1 MPRGLQSV
9 VQPFEV
15 DDSKYNFN
23 RMIARH
29 VEFNAVIDGT
39 IDKIGKLNAALGSLP
54 DAKRISIEVSGVDAA
69 IAKVG
74 TLKAALDSIPDT
86 KVVKIVTVGGG
97 DGGGGNFGTFGGGG
111 VSHIRDYN
119 RMLDDYNA
127 AMGEAVAQN
136 RAFNDAQGET
146 ARLSRDGRNALS
158 DLRDALGLTRDSAT
172 AAQLEIAKGF
182 LADMPLVDQ
191 MVSKL
196 GVAKEAYAG
205 IGDASTPLGFT
216 TSHVNAL
223 NDALARTR
231 VNADGVTRALSDT
244 EAIKARIMAGSGGYG
259 GAQPGVYYNPLLGG
273 GGGGGGIWPAVAQ
286 PGDGGGGAAFLA
298 AAAGARGG
306 RGGGGGL
313 LTAAGYADAI
323 TSSVGRVLPAIHYIT
338 MAVAELA
345 ATVIPAAVALGSA
358 GFVGLQGAQQM
369 ATRGT
374 AINTVEQSLGQAYG
388 QTTGSFLGLQPK
400 LQQLQNYAQGGVY
413 EVAGAGI
420 NLLKSGVGA
429 SFGQQGVQTIAMI
442 DRGIAD
448 MQNNMAAKG
457 TGQQLGA
464 LMAGGTGYARQ
475 FGDIGSN
482 LGNIILG
489 LAPHLPGVGDDWLS
503 ALEGIT
509 GGASGGI
516 GFLNQHHLGDI
527 LGGGMAAEAG
537 WRLGTPL
544 LGLLGK
550 GMGGLGRLAGKIPGL
565 GAAGEEGLTAA
576 DLKAMASS
584 DLLGD
589 LGLGDSALLGV
600 GAESGTGLAGLL
612 GGGGAALGALT
623 GPAVAGLAVSA
634 FLGSKLIS
642 SMPSGAARKVSS
654 LQAGVDA
661 AGFSAAFQTLGSA
674 ITQTKGLA
682 AGLPTTGAGALY
694 GREMGASESPGE
706 FARFGTAGQQT
717 AAQIYQQGAAGFTQQ
732 MADLVNNGPSIVK
745 TMSDMGIKGASLGQA
760 FQFAQNS
767 LLDLSHAFNSHGQLT
782 GQAITMMKN
791 YGAALVPMTQ
801 NAGALGTA
809 IGAQTIMSQGSVKQL
824 QETNESMDSMT
835 SIMTGGASG
844 MATFFGMLGGPPA
857 GRHPPALSREAS
869 RHARWRGPGFTHL
882 LHQRGRVGGLE
893 CFHGHFSDPGVHLD
907 GGAEPGPAAYGDDA
921 DAGPVQSVRAGAGAR
936 TCRVP
941 AGAAAADGEQE
952 PCGAG
957 DGHAAGRADGHR
969 LGPARRRVLRLQ
981 PEPGAELQERGEIHR
996 RDRRQ
1001 HQAGQRRHQ

>member
-74 TLKAALDSIPDT
+74 ALQKALDGLGD
-86 KVVKIVTVGGG
+86 KKISVGGDNG
-97 DGGGGNFGTFGGGG
+97 EMVRHLQDISTYMDIATDSMGRMEEHLLRINKNTED
-111 VSHIRDYN
+111 SSASLDMQTQMLRD
-119 RMLDDYNA
+119 NA
-127 AMGEAVAQN
+127 DAHRSAAAAVAEF
-136 RAFNDAQGET
+136 AA
-146 ARLSRDGRNALS
+146 AS
-158 DLRDALGLTRDSAT
+158 ALGGR
-172 AAQLEIAKGF
+172 
-182 LADMPLVDQ
+182 
-191 MVSKL
+191 
-196 GVAKEAYAG
+196 
-205 IGDASTPLGFT
+205 
-216 TSHVNAL
+216 
-223 NDALARTR
+223 
-231 VNADGVTRALSDT
+231 
-244 EAIKARIMAGSGGYG
+244 GGR
-259 GAQPGVYYNPLLGG
+259 
-273 GGGGGGIWPAVAQ
+273 
-286 PGDGGGGAAFLA
+286 GDGGGGAAFLA
-298 AAAGARGG
+298 AAAGAAAGGGG

-369 ATRGT
+369 ATRGA

-509 GGASGGI
+509 GAASGGI

-565 GAAGEEGLTAA
+565 GAAGEEGLTAT

-674 ITQTKGLA
+674 ITQTRGLA

-824 QETNESMDSMT
+824 QETNQSMDSMT
-835 SIMTGGASG
+835 SIMTGGPAG
-844 MATFFGMLGGPPA
+844 MATLFGMLGGAPVPGLAPA
-857 GRHPPALSREAS
+857 QALPGKPRPLTRDGEGRHPPPSP
-869 RHARWRGPGFTHL
+869 ARPGQPPGTRL
-882 LHQRGRVGGLE
+882 
-893 CFHGHFSDPGVHLD
+893 HGHFSDPG
-907 GGAEPGPAAYGDDA
+907 AA
-921 DAGPVQSVRAGAGAR
+921 S
-936 TCRVP
+936 
-941 AGAAAADGEQE
+941 
-952 PCGAG
+952 
-957 DGHAAGRADGHR
+957 
-969 LGPARRRVLRLQ
+969 RRRSRTSISCV
-981 PEPGAELQERGEIHR
+981 R
-996 RDRRQ
+996 R
-1001 HQAGQRRHQ
+1001 